1 MKSNKQETGVAVIGA
16 GGIGNLRAHS
26 CKQITQVDY
35 LAVCDIKDEKLE
47 SVAESVKADIATNN
61 YSDAIEDSRVG
72 AVIISTDEENH
83 YDATMKAVE
92 LGKSVL
98 IEKPFVLD
106 LNEAD
111 LSS

>member
-72 AVIISTDEENH
+72 A
-83 YDATMKAVE
+83 
-92 LGKSVL
+92 
-98 IEKPFVLD
+98 
-106 LNEAD
+106 
-111 LSS
+111 